1 LQWAN
6 YLNPRSRTSFDHNSF
21 FFDFDFLFTIDEAIF
36 FPFRKNPITFFRLDF
51 SPLFTVFDIFFMSCN
66 EVKLLLLL
74 VVVVVVAIVD
84 DKFAAISD
92 LIYALSEPMMASI
105 PEILLLVS
113 VIMGDDDD
121 SASSADE
128 EQSSSFR
135 NASRGLA
142 DREVCDWSS

>member
-1 LQWAN
+1 
-6 YLNPRSRTSFDHNSF
+6 
-21 FFDFDFLFTIDEAIF
+21 
-36 FPFRKNPITFFRLDF
+36 
-51 SPLFTVFDIFFMSCN
+51 MSCN
-66 EVKLLLLL
+66 EVKLL
-74 VVVVVVAIVD
+74 VVVVAVVAVDVVAIVD
-84 DKFAAISD
+84 DEFAAISD

-105 PEILLLVS
+105 PEILFLVS

-121 SASSADE
+121 SASSTEE

>member
-1 LQWAN
+1 MVA
-6 YLNPRSRTSFDHNSF
+6 
-21 FFDFDFLFTIDEAIF
+21 
-36 FPFRKNPITFFRLDF
+36 
-51 SPLFTVFDIFFMSCN
+51 
-66 EVKLLLLL
+66 
-74 VVVVVVAIVD
+74 VVAVDVVAIVD
-84 DKFAAISD
+84 DEFAAISD
-92 LIYALSEPMMASI
+92 LIYALSEPMIASI

-128 EQSSSFR
+128 EEQSSSFR

>member
-1 LQWAN
+1 MGQLS
-6 YLNPRSRTSFDHNSF
+6 YRHGSF

-36 FPFRKNPITFFRLDF
+36 FPFRKNPTTFFRLDF

-66 EVKLLLLL
+66 EVKLL
-74 VVVVVVAIVD
+74 VVVVVVAVVAVDVVAIVD
-84 DKFAAISD
+84 DEFAAISD

-113 VIMGDDDD
+113 VIMGDDDG
-121 SASSADE
+121 SASSTE
-128 EQSSSFR
+128 EEHSSSFR

-142 DREVCDWSS
+142 DRVVCDDWSS